1 MSKTGTRYCVVY
13 IDGATKRE
21 RRNTTLYGSQIEATC
36 EALDAIKY
44 VNVAYPGA
52 SIEFRIEPVKR

>member
-1 MSKTGTRYCVVY
+1 MTNKPTRYRVVY

-21 RRNTTLYGSQIEATC
+21 RFNVVEYGSQIEATC

-44 VNVAYPGA
+44 VHMAYPGA
-52 SIEFRIEPVKR
+52 PIEYRIETVKR